1 MTGAAAGALV
11 ADHAP
16 RGRPRSAEADRSIA
30 EATIALL
37 GEVGYG
43 ELTMSGVAARA
54 GVSTATLYRRFA
66 SKEDLVVSALETLI
80 EISAPADTGTLPGD
94 LRETLLRLA
103 SRMTEERRRLFL
115 SLAAEMRTHPLLG
128 EAARDRLQAPLR
140 GQVEFILSR
149 AAARGE
155 IAPVADLV
163 LAVSVLCGPLLY
175 RILVTGETIDAD
187 IVDGMVPL
195 LCAALG
201 AGPPA
206 EGP

>member
-1 MTGAAAGALV
+1 MTGAAAGAAV

-16 RGRPRSAEADRSIA
+16 RGRPRSAEADRAIA

-37 GEVGYG
+37 GQVGYG

-80 EISAPADTGTLPGD
+80 EVSAPADTGTLRSD

-103 SRMTEERRRLFL
+103 SRMTEERRTLFL
-115 SLAAEMRTHPLLG
+115 SLAAEMRAHPQLG

-155 IAPVADLV
+155 IAPVPDLG

-175 RILVTGETIDAD
+175 RILVTGEPIDAE
-187 IVDGMVPL
+187 IVDRMVPL

-201 AGPPA
+201 APGPA
-206 EGP
+206 

>member
-1 MTGAAAGALV
+1 MTGAVTGAVV

-16 RGRPRSAEADRSIA
+16 RGRPRSAEADRAIA

-37 GEVGYG
+37 GQVGYG

-80 EISAPADTGTLPGD
+80 EVSAPADTGTLRGD

-115 SLAAEMRTHPLLG
+115 SLAAEMRTHPQLG
-128 EAARDRLQAPLR
+128 DAARDRLQAPLR
-140 GQVEFILSR
+140 GQVEFILGR
-149 AAARGE
+149 AAERGE
-155 IAPVADLV
+155 IAPVTDV
-163 LAVSVLCGPLLY
+163 GLAVSVLCGPLLY
-175 RILVTGETIDAD
+175 RILVTGETTDAE
-187 IVDGMVPL
+187 IVDRLVPL

-201 AGPPA
+201 AGPLA
-206 EGP
+206 

>member
-1 MTGAAAGALV
+1 MTGAVTGAMV

-16 RGRPRSAEADRSIA
+16 RGRPRSAEADRAIA

-66 SKEDLVVSALETLI
+66 STEDLVVSALETLI
-80 EISAPADTGTLPGD
+80 EVSAPADTGTLRGD

-115 SLAAEMRTHPLLG
+115 SLAAEMRTHPQLG
-128 EAARDRLQAPLR
+128 EAARERLQAPLR
-140 GQVEFILSR
+140 GQVEFILNR
-149 AAARGE
+149 AAERGE
-155 IAPVADLV
+155 IAPVTDLG

-175 RILVTGETIDAD
+175 RILVTGETIDAE
-187 IVDGMVPL
+187 IVDGLVPH
-195 LCAALG
+195 LCAAIG
-201 AGPPA
+201 AGRPA
-206 EGP
+206 

>member
-1 MTGAAAGALV
+1 MTGAAAGPLV

-16 RGRPRSAEADRSIA
+16 RGRPRSAEADRAIA

-37 GEVGYG
+37 GQVGYG

-80 EISAPADTGTLPGD
+80 DVSAPADTGTLGGD

-115 SLAAEMRTHPLLG
+115 SLAAEMRTHPQLG

-140 GQVEFILSR
+140 AQVEFILSR

-155 IAPVADLV
+155 IAPVPDRDLA
-163 LAVSVLCGPLLY
+163 LSVLCGPLLY
-175 RILVTGETIDAD
+175 RILVTGESVDAES
-187 IVDGMVPL
+187 VDRMVPL

-201 AGPPA
+201 APFPG
-206 EGP
+206 

>member
-1 MTGAAAGALV
+1 MTGAAAGAQV
-11 ADHAP
+11 ADHPP
-16 RGRPRSAEADRSIA
+16 RGRPRSAEADRAIA

-37 GEVGYG
+37 GQVGYG

-80 EISAPADTGTLPGD
+80 EVSAPADTGTLRGD

-103 SRMTEERRRLFL
+103 SRMTEERRKLFL
-115 SLAAEMRTHPLLG
+115 SLAAEMRTHPQLG
-128 EAARDRLQAPLR
+128 DAARERLQAPLR

-149 AAARGE
+149 AAERGE
-155 IAPVADLV
+155 IAPVTDLG

-175 RILVTGETIDAD
+175 RILVTGETIDAEV
-187 IVDGMVPL
+187 VDRLVPL

-201 AGPPA
+201 AERA
-206 EGP
+206 A

>member
-1 MTGAAAGALV
+1 MSGAVAGTLV
-11 ADHAP
+11 ADAAP
-16 RGRPRSAEADRSIA
+16 RGRPRSAEADRAIA

-37 GEVGYG
+37 GQVGYG

-80 EISAPADTGTLPGD
+80 EVSAPADTGTLRGD

-103 SRMTEERRRLFL
+103 SRMTEERRRLLL
-115 SLAAEMRTHPLLG
+115 SLAAEMRAHPQLG
-128 EAARDRLQAPLR
+128 DAARERLQAPLR
-140 GQVEFILSR
+140 GQVEDILTR
-149 AAARGE
+149 AAERGE
-155 IAPVADLV
+155 IDPVADLG

-175 RILVTGETIDAD
+175 RILVTGETTDTET
-187 IVDGMVPL
+187 VDRLVPL

-201 AGPPA
+201 AERTA
-206 EGP
+206 